1 MTLRAALPDLKALA
15 PAERALL
22 GDWLD
27 RITKSQHALGQ
38 NGTAIA

>member
-1 MTLRAALPDLKALA
+1 LRAALPDLTALT

-27 RITKSQHALGQ
+27 RIAGSHRAPG
-38 NGTAIA
+38 

>member
-1 MTLRAALPDLKALA
+1 VTLRATLPDLAALT

-27 RITKSQHALGQ
+27 RIAESQRVPAHFRPR
-38 NGTAIA
+38 